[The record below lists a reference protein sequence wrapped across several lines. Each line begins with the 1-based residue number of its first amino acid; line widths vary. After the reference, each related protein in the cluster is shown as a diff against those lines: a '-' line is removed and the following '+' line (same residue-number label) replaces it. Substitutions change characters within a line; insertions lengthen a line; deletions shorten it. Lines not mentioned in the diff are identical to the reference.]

1 MTYNEDILRLREAET
16 EVLRKRVAEL
26 EAKVEVLTNQLQQD
40 ELYK

>member
-1 MTYNEDILRLREAET
+1 MTYNEDILRLREAEA

-26 EAKVEVLTNQLQQD
+26 EAKVEILTNQIQEY